1 MTFSLTF
8 AQAFINELIG
18 VPQNVAKRIT
28 KAVKVLERDPI
39 SAEGDAK
46 KLKGYT
52 NVYRIRI
59 GDYRLF
65 YSIGQG
71 WVKLLSVRKR
81 DERTYET
88 EIPQAIAPETTLDP
102 QAVKPQR
109 IPSPLA
115 PQTEQKEDKTSSLS
129 STFPA
134 SETELEGESKISTDL
149 PFTLDERLL
158 ERWKIPAQYW
168 QAIINIP
175 NSEALLDLE
184 LPDRLLQRLIDNLYP
199 RSIEEIDTQPTFV
212 LAQAED
218 LDRFFTGDL
227 SAFLLKLSGEQ
238 EKLIQFGSKGA
249 VLIKGGAG
257 TGKSTLAL
265 YRVKKLVEQG
275 CTSILF
281 TTYTN
286 ALVSY
291 SEQLLEQLLGCPP
304 AQKGVEVT
312 TIDAIA
318 RRYFVS
324 TGRGTPFIERAKC
337 LEILETALQNAVI
350 PAQNV
355 FDRQVRI
362 QTIQK
367 LGSIYLLDE
376 ILQVIENWGIR
387 TLADYIAHARR
398 GREVPLRQN
407 IREAIWAI
415 YETWQTLLDKTG
427 SLTWEQL
434 RRQALEVAEQLTDKP
449 YQAIVIDE
457 AQDFSPVALRFLLN
471 LTPNLENIY
480 ITADASQSIYQR
492 GFSWK
497 QIHADLKVS
506 GRTLILKQNYRNTQQ
521 IAIACTD
528 ILLGTDAGDSDCL
541 QQIPSLHLGDPPL
554 LWLSNE
560 PSQELKAIRDFFV
573 DSAKRFHLP
582 LHGSAILCPNNYAA
596 QTYAKQLSQLGLKAK
611 FVSGKQIDLKAPYV
625 KVLTLHSA
633 KGLEFPFVAV
643 TGLEAGSFPTFNSD
657 LPPAE
662 LPKALDEQ
670 RRLFYVG
677 CSRAMRSL
685 MVCGS
690 ANKPSEFITNLTE
703 PNWQRSVTS

>member
-8 AQAFINELIG
+8 TQTFFNELIG
-18 VPQNVAKRIT
+18 IPQNVSKRVSKAT
-28 KAVKVLERDPI
+28 KLLERDPI

-46 KLKGYT
+46 KLKGYE

-65 YSIGQG
+65 YAIGTG

-81 DERTYET
+81 NERTYET
-88 EIPQAIAPETTLDP
+88 EIPNVVAPETTLDR
-102 QAVKPQR
+102 QSVKPKKVAVSSGFSWDRGDEVKVLDEAKALTKLPFALTEEILRQWQ
-109 IPSPLA
+109 IPS
-115 PQTEQKEDKTSSLS
+115 S
-129 STFPA
+129 
-134 SETELEGESKISTDL
+134 
-149 PFTLDERLL
+149 
-158 ERWKIPAQYW
+158 YW
-168 QAIINIP
+168 AAIAKVD
-175 NSEALLDLE
+175 SAEALLE
-184 LPDRLLQRLIDNLYP
+184 LDMPDRFLNVILDNLYP
-199 RSIEEIDTQPTFV
+199 RAIEEIERQPEFV
-212 LAQAED
+212 LKQAED
-218 LDRFFTGDL
+218 LDRYFAGDL
-227 SAFLLKLSGEQ
+227 SAFLLKLSDEQ
-238 EKLIQFGSKGA
+238 EKLIQFGSNGT

-265 YRVKKLVEQG
+265 YRIKKLVEQG

-304 AQKGVEVT
+304 AEKGVEVT

-318 RRYFVS
+318 RRYFVT
-324 TGRGTPFIERAKC
+324 TGKTTPFIDRDKC
-337 LEILETALQNAVI
+337 LSLLANALEQANI

-355 FDRQVRI
+355 FDRQVKL
-362 QTIQK
+362 QTLQK
-367 LGSIYLLDE
+367 LGLPYLLDE

-387 TLADYIAHARR
+387 TLDDYIAHDRR
-398 GREVPLRQN
+398 GRAVPLRQN
-407 IREAIWAI
+407 IREAIWAV
-415 YETWQTLLDKTG
+415 YETWEQLLAEKG

-434 RRQALEVAEQLTDKP
+434 RRKALTVAQNLETKP

-471 LTPNLENIY
+471 LVPNFDNIY

-497 QIHADLKVS
+497 QIHEDLKVA

-521 IAIACTD
+521 IAIACTE
-528 ILLGTDAGDSDCL
+528 ILLGTEAGDPECL
-541 QQIPSLHLGDPPL
+541 QQIPSLHIGDPPL
-554 LWLSNE
+554 LFLSNNQD
-560 PSQELKAIRDFFV
+560 QELAAIRDFLV
-573 DSAKRFHLP
+573 DSAKRFRLP
-582 LHGSAILCPNNYAA
+582 LHGSAILCPNNYSAE
-596 QTYAKQLSQLGLKAK
+596 TYAKQLTQLGLKAK
-611 FVSGKQIDLKAPYV
+611 FVSGKKIDLKAPYI
-625 KVLTLHSA
+625 KVLTLYSA
-633 KGLEFPFVAV
+633 KGLEFPFVVV
-643 TGLEAGSFPTFNSD
+643 TGLAAGNFPSFNSD
-657 LPPAE
+657 LPTE
-662 LPKALDEQ
+662 EHSKIRDEQ

-690 ANKPSEFITNLTE
+690 SSHPSEFIENLKA
-703 PNWQRSVTS
+703 PYWQTKTCN